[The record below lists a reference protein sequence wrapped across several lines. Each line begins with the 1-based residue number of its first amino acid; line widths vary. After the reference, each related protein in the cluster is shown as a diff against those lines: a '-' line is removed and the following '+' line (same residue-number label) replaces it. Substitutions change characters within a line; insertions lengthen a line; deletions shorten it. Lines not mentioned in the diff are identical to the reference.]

1 VAEPVR
7 EAWPERLTEAEAV
20 LDGERVG
27 EVVTLGEKVPD
38 VVTVRDEVCDGDIE
52 AEAETE

>member
-1 VAEPVR
+1 MAVAVVALLACAP
-7 EAWPERLTEAEAV
+7 EAEAV

-27 EVVTLGEKVPD
+27 EVVTLEERVPD
-38 VVTVRDEVCDGDIE
+38 VVTVRDEVCEGDIE